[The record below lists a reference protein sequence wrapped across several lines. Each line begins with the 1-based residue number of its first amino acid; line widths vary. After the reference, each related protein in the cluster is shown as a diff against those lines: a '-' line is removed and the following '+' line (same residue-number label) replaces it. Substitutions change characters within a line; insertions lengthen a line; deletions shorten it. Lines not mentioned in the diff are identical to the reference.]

1 VLQFLKLA
9 LVTCIKK
16 SEKEDSVFGRS
27 VIGLFGKCK
36 TRRFQGHLQTGK
48 RRGGRHSNCLS
59 RQQMCQIGHNAVR
72 KALGNLGELWEMGQE
87 SEL

>member
-16 SEKEDSVFGRS
+16 SKKEDSVFVRS
-27 VIGLFGKCK
+27 VIGLFGKIR
-36 TRRFQGHLQTGK
+36 TRRFQGHLQKGK
-48 RRGGRHSNCLS
+48 RRRGRYSNSLS

-72 KALGNLGELWEMGQE
+72 KALGNSGELWEMRQE
-87 SEL
+87 SES